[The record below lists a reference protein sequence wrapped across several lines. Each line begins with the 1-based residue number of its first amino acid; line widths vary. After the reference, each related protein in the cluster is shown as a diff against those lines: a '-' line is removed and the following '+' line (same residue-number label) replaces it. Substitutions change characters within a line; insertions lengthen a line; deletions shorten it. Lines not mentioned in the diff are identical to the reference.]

1 MSDADKT
8 TIKLPSYSDK
18 AKGVVAQS
26 NLTKEQE
33 KALELVN
40 KKARH
45 EEENK
50 KSLEYV
56 KTIEQLRESLKQ
68 ERVITAELAEK
79 AVMLEAKLKEMAEL
93 EAKVKNVAE
102 LEAKVKELSE
112 VIGKISGIATSGK
125 AP

>member
-8 TIKLPSYSDK
+8 IKLHAHPDK
-18 AKGVVAQS
+18 AKGVVAQN
-26 NLTKEQE
+26 NLTEEQE

-40 KKARH
+40 KKSRL

-56 KTIEQLRESLKQ
+56 KTIEQLRESIKQ
-68 ERVITAELAEK
+68 EQARTAEMAEK
-79 AVMLEAKLKEMAEL
+79 AVALEAKLKEFDGL

-112 VIGKISGIATSGK
+112 VLGKISGIATTGKSG
-125 AP
+125 